1 MPEVNPLTMNEV
13 SLVVVNKTVVE
24 VVALYNLYVVAPLE
38 AVQFRV
44 MLQKL
49 CALEDIVGGAGAVV
63 TLTSVVLELPAK
75 SIPVTP
81 IT

>member
-1 MPEVNPLTMNEV
+1 
-13 SLVVVNKTVVE
+13 VVNKTGVDD
-24 VVALYNLYVVAPLE
+24 VALYNLYEVAPLE
-38 AVQFRV
+38 VVQFRV

-75 SIPVTP
+75 SMAVTP